1 VPRLTFRSSTLDTCN
16 ETTASY
22 SDTTAYS
29 PAIYPSNLNAM
40 RLFKGLLGVS
50 ILAVSVTNSLAASWT
65 FADASVSVQSKGT
78 GVGGGRKDR

>member
-1 VPRLTFRSSTLDTCN
+1 
-16 ETTASY
+16 
-22 SDTTAYS
+22 
-29 PAIYPSNLNAM
+29 M
-40 RLFKGLLGVS
+40 RLLKSLLGVS